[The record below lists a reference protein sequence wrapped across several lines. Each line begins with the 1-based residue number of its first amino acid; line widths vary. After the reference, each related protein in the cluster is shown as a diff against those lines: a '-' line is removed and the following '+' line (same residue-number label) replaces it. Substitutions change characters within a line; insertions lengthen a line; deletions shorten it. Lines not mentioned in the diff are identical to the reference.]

1 MNFSL
6 SPIRMRKI
14 SLLLFLLPFCVSLS
28 AFSHADL
35 QWLDDELMLSD
46 YYRQRKRETI
56 AAIQNAELTPYE
68 RLLALT
74 TEYESYSYDT
84 ATLYLGKLIDE
95 ATILN
100 DPRLLAQAQIKSAFL
115 FLSSGLFKESADVL
129 EDLQPSTLDSALRAE
144 YHIHYARL
152 LYDMADYA
160 QGQISATYLEQGH
173 RQSNLALEYISTD
186 DTVRYW
192 STAALY
198 AMKQCDNLR
207 AIERFRRALEG
218 STISEHEKAIAYSS
232 MGFVY
237 DCMGRSDSADHYMV
251 LAAISDLRSC
261 TKEAVALAIVAQRLN
276 ASGDTPRA
284 ARYVQQ
290 ALADANFYNARHR
303 QLSVSKILPIIEQQQ
318 LLLQQQHNQRIRILN
333 ACLYAVLTMLCILL
347 LVLYNRIR
355 ATIAA
360 ERKLQRLNQRLAE
373 ANSIKEECIATFLC
387 NESSVYSKLEKYQR
401 YVKKRAQDKRWDD
414 LLHIPQYADVRTLR
428 NDFYRRFDTIFLH
441 IFPNFIPQFNNLLA
455 PDNQITPKN
464 GELLNAELRIFA
476 LIRLGINDNNQIAIL
491 LDYSINTIYTYKTK
505 VKNASHLS
513 NEQFHK
519 QLMQIV

>member
-129 EDLQPSTLDSALRAE
+129 EDLQPATLDSALRAE

-160 QGQISATYLEQGH
+160 QG
-173 RQSNLALEYISTD
+173 
-186 DTVRYW
+186 
-192 STAALY
+192 
-198 AMKQCDNLR
+198 
-207 AIERFRRALEG
+207 
-218 STISEHEKAIAYSS
+218 
-232 MGFVY
+232 
-237 DCMGRSDSADHYMV
+237 AD
-251 LAAISDLRSC
+251 
-261 TKEAVALAIVAQRLN
+261 QRN
-276 ASGDTPRA
+276 VP
-284 ARYVQQ
+284 
-290 ALADANFYNARHR
+290 
-303 QLSVSKILPIIEQQQ
+303 
-318 LLLQQQHNQRIRILN
+318 
-333 ACLYAVLTMLCILL
+333 
-347 LVLYNRIR
+347 
-355 ATIAA
+355 
-360 ERKLQRLNQRLAE
+360 
-373 ANSIKEECIATFLC
+373 
-387 NESSVYSKLEKYQR
+387 
-401 YVKKRAQDKRWDD
+401 
-414 LLHIPQYADVRTLR
+414 
-428 NDFYRRFDTIFLH
+428 
-441 IFPNFIPQFNNLLA
+441 
-455 PDNQITPKN
+455 
-464 GELLNAELRIFA
+464 
-476 LIRLGINDNNQIAIL
+476 
-491 LDYSINTIYTYKTK
+491 
-505 VKNASHLS
+505 
-513 NEQFHK
+513 
-519 QLMQIV
+519 

>member
-14 SLLLFLLPFCVSLS
+14 SLLLFLLPFCISLF

-129 EDLQPSTLDSALRAE
+129 EDLQPATLDSALRAE

-173 RQSNLALEYISTD
+173 RQSDLALQYIST
-186 DTVRYW
+186 RPP
-192 STAALY
+192 L
-198 AMKQCDNLR
+198 
-207 AIERFRRALEG
+207 
-218 STISEHEKAIAYSS
+218 
-232 MGFVY
+232 
-237 DCMGRSDSADHYMV
+237 
-251 LAAISDLRSC
+251 
-261 TKEAVALAIVAQRLN
+261 
-276 ASGDTPRA
+276 TP
-284 ARYVQQ
+284 
-290 ALADANFYNARHR
+290 
-303 QLSVSKILPIIEQQQ
+303 P
-318 LLLQQQHNQRIRILN
+318 
-333 ACLYAVLTMLCILL
+333 
-347 LVLYNRIR
+347 
-355 ATIAA
+355 
-360 ERKLQRLNQRLAE
+360 
-373 ANSIKEECIATFLC
+373 
-387 NESSVYSKLEKYQR
+387 
-401 YVKKRAQDKRWDD
+401 
-414 LLHIPQYADVRTLR
+414 
-428 NDFYRRFDTIFLH
+428 
-441 IFPNFIPQFNNLLA
+441 
-455 PDNQITPKN
+455 
-464 GELLNAELRIFA
+464 
-476 LIRLGINDNNQIAIL
+476 
-491 LDYSINTIYTYKTK
+491 
-505 VKNASHLS
+505 
-513 NEQFHK
+513 
-519 QLMQIV
+519 